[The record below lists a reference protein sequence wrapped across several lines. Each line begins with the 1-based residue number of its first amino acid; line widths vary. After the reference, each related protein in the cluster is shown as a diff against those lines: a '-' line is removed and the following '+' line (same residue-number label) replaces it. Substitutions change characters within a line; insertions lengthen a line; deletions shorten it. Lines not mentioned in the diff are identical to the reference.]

1 MEFVEEK
8 EWKYWS
14 EREKEE
20 KITKFP
26 KSMSIDALSQTNWRG
41 KKERK
46 KKKSLFRESK
56 TNTAALLV

>member
-26 KSMSIDALSQTNWRG
+26 KSMSIDALSQTN
-41 KKERK
+41 
-46 KKKSLFRESK
+46 
-56 TNTAALLV
+56 